1 MALGNCLNALS
12 RGIGFVPYRNSKL
25 TRILKSSLT
34 GEAIVNMIVC
44 INPCEEAKDETLNSL
59 IYA

>member
-34 GEAIVNMIVC
+34 GEAIVKNLKQQNLVV
-44 INPCEEAKDETLNSL
+44 E
-59 IYA
+59 